1 MNPGIVLLVLGYVLS
16 QFFRAFLAVL
26 ATPIKTDIGISPE
39 ILANAS
45 GLWFLAF
52 AAMQIPIGWSLDTIG
67 PRRTAASLFLI
78 GAAGG
83 VSNFRCCHIS
93 VPNQHG
99 NAIDWR
105 RLFTSADGILL
116 YFC

>member
-83 VSNFRCCHIS
+83 S
-93 VPNQHG
+93 
-99 NAIDWR
+99 AI
-105 RLFTSADGILL
+105 FAVATSAFQINMAMLL
-116 YFC
+116 IGVGCSPVLMASYYI